1 MLNFFIFS
9 LILVSSF
16 TIIFATNVVYAVL
29 QLIVTYTLVSFR
41 LIFLDL
47 EFFSTVFVIVCAGG
61 MGVLFL
67 FVIMTFSKKASN
79 PFFLLTYYN
88 QFFILMLLY
97 IFGLVFWY
105 SFQYFITFGYDFWTL
120 YTDGAN
126 NYTHA
131 EFFLNLLINLGYNLY
146 FQYPFFIFGGGFFLF
161 FALIAAVFLTA
172 TKNSYVLD

>member
-1 MLNFFIFS
+1 MVNFFIFS

-67 FVIMTFSKKASN
+67 FVIMTFSKRASN
-79 PFFLLTYYN
+79 PFFLLPYYN
-88 QFFILMLLY
+88 QFFIIALLY
-97 IFGLVFWY
+97 VFGLMF
-105 SFQYFITFGYDFWTL
+105 
-120 YTDGAN
+120 
-126 NYTHA
+126 
-131 EFFLNLLINLGYNLY
+131 
-146 FQYPFFIFGGGFFLF
+146 
-161 FALIAAVFLTA
+161 
-172 TKNSYVLD
+172 

>member
-1 MLNFFIFS
+1 
-9 LILVSSF
+9 
-16 TIIFATNVVYAVL
+16 
-29 QLIVTYTLVSFR
+29 
-41 LIFLDL
+41 
-47 EFFSTVFVIVCAGG
+47 

-120 YTDGAN
+120 YSDGAN

-131 EFFLNLLINLGYNLY
+131 EYFLNLLINLGYWRW
-146 FQYPFFIFGGGFFLF
+146 FFFIFCFNCCCFFNSNKEFLCFRLIGCCIIPLFKNIWGLSCLCILACLLGGEIGKHARFRL
-161 FALIAAVFLTA
+161 
-172 TKNSYVLD
+172 